1 MGTLTTV
8 NKELGG
14 SISLHISHISL
25 HKSQSSFSSNMLRP
39 VSLLAVASL
48 AHTSPLSQDVSLPA
62 GCKDYTVGECNP
74 EADELIDT
82 YEQIPDGAVC
92 QTLCGIQEGCNY
104 FRHSKANKTCTLHHY
119 RFLTSCN
126 LIAGPVTPTID
137 ECTVDEE
144 HSCDSFIRENCEYQ
158 GDKVL
163 EKGSITD
170 QHACQDLLAEIG
182 EIYGAVYFMF
192 DNDNQNCVLYSS
204 KDMECDAISGPKDP
218 AMDTCDG
225 SVTTKAPA
233 SSPKHSGN
241 KRFKTLNFDSW
252 GG

>member
-25 HKSQSSFSSNMLRP
+25 HTSQSSFSPNMLRQ

-48 AHTSPLSQDVSLPA
+48 AHSSPLSQDVSLPA

-82 YEQIPDGAVC
+82 YNQIPDGAVC

-104 FRHSKANKTCTLHHY
+104 FRHSKANLTCTLYHY

-170 QHACQDLLAEIG
+170 QHACQDLLAEM
-182 EIYGAVYFMF
+182 EIFM
-192 DNDNQNCVLYSS
+192 VLSTSCSTMTTRTVFCIHQRTWSVMPSAYPR
-204 KDMECDAISGPKDP
+204 ILPWTP
-218 AMDTCDG
+218 AM
-225 SVTTKAPA
+225 VL
-233 SSPKHSGN
+233 SPPKPPLLLQSIN
-241 KRFKTLNFDSW
+241 VPVLIK
-252 GG
+252 

>member
-1 MGTLTTV
+1 MGTLTIV

-14 SISLHISHISL
+14 SISPTYLSISP
-25 HKSQSSFSSNMLRP
+25 HKSQSSFPSNMLRL

-48 AHTSPLSQDVSLPA
+48 AHSSPLSQDVSLPS

-104 FRHSKANKTCTLHHY
+104 FRHSKANKTCTLYHY

-137 ECTVDEE
+137 ECTGDEE
-144 HSCDSFIRENCEYQ
+144 RSCDSFIRENCEYQ

-192 DNDNQNCVLYSS
+192 DTDNQNCVLYSS

-218 AMDTCDG
+218 VMDTCDNP
-225 SVTTKAPA
+225 TTAKPTTAAPTTA
-233 SSPKHSGN
+233 KPTTTN
-241 KRFKTLNFDSW
+241 PTTA
-252 GG
+252 